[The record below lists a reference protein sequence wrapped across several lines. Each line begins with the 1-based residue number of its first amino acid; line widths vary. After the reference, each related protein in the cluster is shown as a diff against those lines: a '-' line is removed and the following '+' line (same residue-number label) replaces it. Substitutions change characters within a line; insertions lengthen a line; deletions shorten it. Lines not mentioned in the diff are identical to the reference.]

1 MVENNKANSITNKGL
16 KRPFKIKK
24 EIKSLQDDP
33 LSLSSRGESKGKMKK
48 EIEKK
53 AYDLF
58 LKRKGEHGSDLNDW
72 LEAEKIVKKQF
83 QI

>member
-1 MVENNKANSITNKGL
+1 MAVKITNRQKTSNSG
-16 KRPFKIKK
+16 ISK
-24 EIKSLQDDP
+24 EKL
-33 LSLSSRGESKGKMKK
+33 LK

-72 LEAEKIVKKQF
+72 LEAEKTVKKQF

>member
-1 MVENNKANSITNKGL
+1 MAVKKTNRQRTSNSGIS
-16 KRPFKIKK
+16 K
-24 EIKSLQDDP
+24 EKL
-33 LSLSSRGESKGKMKK
+33 LK

>member
-1 MVENNKANSITNKGL
+1 MAVKKTNRQRTSNSGIS
-16 KRPFKIKK
+16 K
-24 EIKSLQDDP
+24 EKL
-33 LSLSSRGESKGKMKK
+33 LK

-72 LEAEKIVKKQF
+72 LEAEKTVKKQ
-83 QI
+83 